1 MVIYYLSDR
10 FIKAILQCQIFTSHG
25 KFNSQLKKRDTNV
38 ENKTINI
45 ILILVPW
52 IFWLRP
58 LMPTATR
65 IPPHTNWRIW
75 VTTTIIG
82 VVTIHAPHIMVIIIF
97 DALIISFNQ
106 EMFWLWLSRNIAH
119 WGEEHTDCQN
129 QDCYFQTA
137 HIPSVT

>member
-58 LMPTATR
+58 LKSEEARP
-65 IPPHTNWRIW
+65 PPHTNFLIW
-75 VTTTIIG
+75 VTSTTRG
-82 VVTIHAPHIMVIIIF
+82 ETTCTMLVIIIF
-97 DALIISFNQ
+97 HALIISFNQ